1 MYINMPVINDLETT
15 KKIREI
21 NKSTPLIA
29 VTVYTENNIY
39 QSSLPRSQ
47 YERLAYK
54 TF

>member
-1 MYINMPVINDLETT
+1 LYKITISIN

-21 NKSTPLIA
+21 NKSTPIIA

-54 TF
+54 TFW